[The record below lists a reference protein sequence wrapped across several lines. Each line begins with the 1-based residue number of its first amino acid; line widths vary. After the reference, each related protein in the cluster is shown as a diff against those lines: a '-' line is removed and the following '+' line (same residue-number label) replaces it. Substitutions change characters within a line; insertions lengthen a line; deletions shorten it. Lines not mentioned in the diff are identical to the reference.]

1 MISKFTRTAA
11 RGAAAFI
18 ALGCVSALAQQPLVM
33 KIGLGTIN
41 DPQHEFVQAFKTELE
56 KRAGGK
62 IDVQIFPAGQLGS
75 GPRVIESLLLGTV
88 EGFQS
93 PSGFLKGVDPAF
105 EVTEA
110 PALFSDM
117 DHALRTYQEPKFRE
131 AFLNKA
137 KAKGIVGV
145 AIWPHSP
152 TSIATTSP
160 LRNLGDLKGR
170 KIRVLATKIEQGI
183 MAEFGATGVPI
194 PFEETMPALQSR
206 SVDGIRSSMVVTGA
220 MKYFTVTK
228 FVVQTSETIT
238 ATGLWVSTRFLD
250 KLPADLQKAVYET
263 GAGLDKAGAEMGK
276 KAYATAEKT
285 WTDGG
290 AEVVKWS
297 AADMAEFNRRLVPL
311 AEDTFGKA
319 PDQGT
324 RDVWAVFK
332 DAAARTK

>member
-1 MISKFTRTAA
+1 MTSTFMR
-11 RGAAAFI
+11 I
-18 ALGCVSALAQQPLVM
+18 ALRSAVVFAALGGTSAFAQQPHVM

-41 DPQHEFVQAFKTELE
+41 DPQHEFVQAFERELE
-56 KRAGGK
+56 KNTGGK

-93 PSGFLKGVDPAF
+93 PSGFLRGVDPAF

-110 PALFSDM
+110 PALFTGY
-117 DHALRTYQEPKFRE
+117 DHAYRTYQDPKFRA

-152 TSIATTSP
+152 TSIASTSP
-160 LRNLGDLKGR
+160 IRTLADMKGR

-194 PFEETMPALQSR
+194 PFEETMTALQSR
-206 SVDGIRSSMVVTGA
+206 TVDGVRSSMVVTGA

-228 FVVQTSETIT
+228 FIVQTNETIT
-238 ATGLWVSTRFLD
+238 ATGLWVSTKFLD
-250 KLPADLQKAVYET
+250 KLPADLQKAVHDT
-263 GAGLDKAGAEMGK
+263 GVGLEKTGTEIGK
-276 KAYATAEKT
+276 KAYAAAEKV
-285 WTDGG
+285 WVDGG

-297 AADMAEFNRRLVPL
+297 AEDQAEFIRRLGPL

-319 PDQGT
+319 SDAGT
-324 RDVWAVFK
+324 REVWTVFK
-332 DAAARTK
+332 DAAARNR